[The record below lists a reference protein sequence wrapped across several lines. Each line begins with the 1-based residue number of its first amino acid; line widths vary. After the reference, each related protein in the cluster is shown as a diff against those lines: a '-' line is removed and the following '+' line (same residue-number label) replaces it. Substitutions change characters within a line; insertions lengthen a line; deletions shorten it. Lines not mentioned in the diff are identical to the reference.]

1 MIELLSPD
9 TLSICSGD
17 MLFLTKISIKITK
30 QTINMINKQDEE
42 LLSLLRENA
51 RASVSDL
58 ARALNLSRSTVQNR
72 IAKLEQ
78 SGVIKGYSV
87 DYGSEYLDD
96 LVSAHVLIKE
106 SPKLVAKTNL
116 ELKRIV
122 QIVDL
127 YVISGEYDLIAVVQA
142 QSLNK
147 LNTVLEQIGNLE
159 GVERT
164 NSSVIL
170 ATKIKR

>member
-1 MIELLSPD
+1 MIALLSLD
-9 TLSICSGD
+9 NLSICSGN

-30 QTINMINKQDEE
+30 QTANMINKQDEE

-106 SPKLVAKTNL
+106 SPKLVTKTNL
-116 ELKRIV
+116 ELKRIT

-170 ATKIKR
+170 ATKLKR

>member
-1 MIELLSPD
+1 M
-9 TLSICSGD
+9 
-17 MLFLTKISIKITK
+17 
-30 QTINMINKQDEE
+30 
-42 LLSLLRENA
+42 
-51 RASVSDL
+51 
-58 ARALNLSRSTVQNR
+58 
-72 IAKLEQ
+72 
-78 SGVIKGYSV
+78 
-87 DYGSEYLDD
+87 
-96 LVSAHVLIKE
+96 
-106 SPKLVAKTNL
+106 AKTNL

-122 QIVDL
+122 QIIDL

>member
-1 MIELLSPD
+1 
-9 TLSICSGD
+9 
-17 MLFLTKISIKITK
+17 
-30 QTINMINKQDEE
+30 MINKQDEE

-51 RASVSDL
+51 RTSVSDL
-58 ARALNLSRSTVQNR
+58 ARELHLSRSTVQNR
-72 IAKLEQ
+72 ITKLEQ

-106 SPKLVAKTNL
+106 NPKLVSKTNL
-116 ELKRIV
+116 ELKRIA

-147 LNTVLEQIGNLE
+147 LNTVLEQIGNLN

-170 ATKIKR
+170 TTKFKR

>member
-1 MIELLSPD
+1 MILLTILP
-9 TLSICSGD
+9 IN
-17 MLFLTKISIKITK
+17 LTKLIII
-30 QTINMINKQDEE
+30 MINKKDEE
-42 LLSLLRENA
+42 LLALLRENA

-58 ARALNLSRSTVQNR
+58 ARALHLSRSTVQNR
-72 IAKLEQ
+72 ITKLEQ
-78 SGVIKGYSV
+78 SGIIRGYSV

-96 LVSAHVLIKE
+96 IVSAHVLIKE
-106 SPKLVAKTNL
+106 SPKLVSKTNL
-116 ELKRIV
+116 ELQRIP

-127 YVISGEYDLIAVVQA
+127 HVISGEYDLIAVVQA

-147 LNTVLEQIGNLE
+147 LNTVLEEIGNLE

-170 ATKIKR
+170 ATKLKR

>member
-1 MIELLSPD
+1 MILLTYKLY
-9 TLSICSGD
+9 TL
-17 MLFLTKISIKITK
+17 TK
-30 QTINMINKQDEE
+30 QTITMINKQDEE

-51 RASVSDL
+51 RTSVSDL
-58 ARALNLSRSTVQNR
+58 ARNLHLSRSTVQNR

-87 DYGSEYLDD
+87 DYGSEYLDE

-116 ELKRIV
+116 ELKRIS

-127 YVISGEYDLIAVVQA
+127 FVISGEYDLIAVVQA

-147 LNTVLEQIGNLE
+147 LNSVLEEIGNLE

-170 ATKIKR
+170 ATKFKR

>member
-1 MIELLSPD
+1 MILL
-9 TLSICSGD
+9 TI
-17 MLFLTKISIKITK
+17 IITK
-30 QTINMINKQDEE
+30 LTTVTSIMINIQDEA
-42 LLSLLRENA
+42 LLALLRKNA
-51 RASVSDL
+51 RTSVSDL
-58 ARALNLSRSTVQNR
+58 ARALHLSRSTVQNR
-72 IAKLEQ
+72 ITKLEQ
-78 SGVIKGYSV
+78 SGIIKGYSV
-87 DYGSEYLDD
+87 DYGSEYMDD

-116 ELKRIV
+116 ELIRIA

-170 ATKIKR
+170 ATKLKR

>member
-1 MIELLSPD
+1 MILL
-9 TLSICSGD
+9 TYKLII
-17 MLFLTKISIKITK
+17 LTNQRLI
-30 QTINMINKQDEE
+30 MINKQDEE

-51 RASVSDL
+51 RTSVSDL
-58 ARALNLSRSTVQNR
+58 ARTLHLSRSTVQNR

-87 DYGSEYLDD
+87 DYGSEYLDE

-106 SPKLVAKTNL
+106 SPKLVSKTNL
-116 ELKRIV
+116 ELKRIP

-127 YVISGEYDLIAVVQA
+127 FVISGEYDLIAVVQA

-147 LNTVLEQIGNLE
+147 LNCILEEIGNLE

-170 ATKIKR
+170 ATKFKR